1 VSEFES
7 TDEDGELDPLDDAP
21 ANSIGSDFD
30 AGKFADALMGPQL
43 DLPKIA
49 SRFVTAQLDLLDST
63 KIYRKFAG
71 AQLDLVNTS
80 KIASGIITAQL
91 DLLDLPKIAS
101 ALVNAQFDSLG
112 GLIELERLLENLSV
126 RHGVVHTVSPLDR
139 EQIRQLWG
147 QYIYF
152 QVLLLCFLLVVVV
165 VTSLGTAENDALAIA
180 TTTTGVSCRTVA
192 SKAQKIA
199 VNNFD
204 KLFPPG
210 RKVPDFINI
219 MI

>member
-7 TDEDGELDPLDDAP
+7 TDEDDELDPLDDAP
-21 ANSIGSDFD
+21 ANSIGFEFD
-30 AGKFADALMGPQL
+30 AGKFADTLIGP
-43 DLPKIA
+43 
-49 SRFVTAQLDLLDST
+49 QLDLLDST
-63 KIYRKFAG
+63 KIYKKFAS

-80 KIASGIITAQL
+80 KIASALMGPQLGLPKIASGIVAAHL

-112 GLIELERLLENLSV
+112 GLIELERLLGNLSV
-126 RHGVVHTVSPLDR
+126 RHGVVHTVTPLDR

-180 TTTTGVSCRTVA
+180 TTTTGVSCWTVA

-199 VNNFD
+199 VNNLTSYFRR
-204 KLFPPG
+204 G
-210 RKVPDFINI
+210 ASYQTSSTS
-219 MI
+219 